1 MAARQ
6 TFDKKIYTASLL
18 ARDIGFL
25 LVNSPEIIRAAQNPA
40 ISLAFVEKI
49 MTVTTA
55 VNGCVYCAWF
65 HAKQAVASGI
75 SEAEVRNMLKLQFQA
90 DATEFELTGL
100 LYAQHFAET
109 NRRPDP
115 AMTQKL
121 VNFYGGETAR
131 HIILFIRMIFFGN
144 LYGNTWD
151 AVLSRFKGT
160 PAKNSSVL
168 FELAFFLLNSPVMV
182 PTMLLMRRDG
192 NQPGVP
198 LHPVPDV
205 QASRVSDQVE

>member
-75 SEAEVRNMLKLQFQA
+75 
-90 DATEFELTGL
+90 
-100 LYAQHFAET
+100 
-109 NRRPDP
+109 NRPLAAPPLPR
-115 AMTQKL
+115 
-121 VNFYGGETAR
+121 
-131 HIILFIRMIFFGN
+131 
-144 LYGNTWD
+144 
-151 AVLSRFKGT
+151 T
-160 PAKNSSVL
+160 PT
-168 FELAFFLLNSPVMV
+168 P
-182 PTMLLMRRDG
+182 G
-192 NQPGVP
+192 GVP
-198 LHPVPDV
+198 VIGQCRPTGDLDV
-205 QASRVSDQVE
+205 Y